1 MDDGSLSPD
10 RAATGPRPGRLQ
22 LPAMLVL
29 VAPDCYGDSLSAV
42 EAAASI
48 ATGWTRSRPGDRFI
62 VAPQSDGGP
71 GFVEV
76 LASRLGQK
84 RRLKVAGPL
93 DTTVDAD
100 WVLDAASSTA
110 YLECAQACG
119 LARLGEPPTPETA
132 LAAHSRGVG
141 QLIVEALR
149 CGAGRIVV
157 GLGGS
162 ACTDG
167 GRGMIAELGG
177 LAAARRKLADVE
189 LIIASDTEYPLTGP
203 WGAARV
209 FGPQKGADAA
219 TVAALEARLEE
230 WALELEAVAGRDVS
244 SEPGAGAAGGIG
256 AGLLALGGRC
266 ESGAEIIAE
275 HTHLADDL
283 DIAELILTGE
293 GRLDEQSLHGKVVG
307 FLADEARPR
316 GIPVIV
322 LAGQVGLDNAAV
334 RTAGIMSAL
343 SIADYAGSARL
354 AQADAAN
361 QLMGLASQAAARL
374 GNSGPARYR

>member
-1 MDDGSLSPD
+1 
-10 RAATGPRPGRLQ
+10 
-22 LPAMLVL
+22 MLVL

-76 LASRLGQK
+76 LANRLGQK
-84 RRLKVAGPL
+84 RRLKVSGPL

-119 LARLGEPPTPETA
+119 LARLGAPPTPDTA

-141 QLIVEALR
+141 QLIDEALR
-149 CGAGRIVV
+149 CGARRIVV

-167 GRGMIAELGG
+167 GQGMIDELGG

-209 FGPQKGADAA
+209 FGPQKGADTA
-219 TVAALEARLEE
+219 TVAALEARLEA

-343 SIADYAGSARL
+343 SLADYAGSARL